1 MTLKFTDIANNNNN
15 TQIAAIDPVLF
26 PYIRCQESAS
36 GAHSAES
43 SSSLK
48 KKLGI
53 YDYHQIATCCYVMAK
68 VSEWDECCPRRD
80 VSSTSAADRHVDFK
94 S

>member
-15 TQIAAIDPVLF
+15 TQIAAIDPVSF

-48 KKLGI
+48 KKTLGI
-53 YDYHQIATCCYVMAK
+53 YDYHQIATCYVMAK

-80 VSSTSAADRHVDFK
+80 VSSAADQHVDFK